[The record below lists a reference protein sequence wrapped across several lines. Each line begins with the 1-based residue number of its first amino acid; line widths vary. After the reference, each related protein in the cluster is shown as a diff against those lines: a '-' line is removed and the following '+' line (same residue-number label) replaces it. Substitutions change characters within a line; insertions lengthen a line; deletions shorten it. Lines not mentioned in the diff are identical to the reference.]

1 MKKLLLIVFAVV
13 LAVAFCAPSMAAT
26 NSATFYGNVRFW
38 NWIVK
43 SDDNFPAYP
52 FYKQNSGFDDTDL
65 VWSPDIFDNRFGI
78 KLKEGPIKA
87 NLEVRPLN
95 GSYFRQF
102 WGSYTFGQTEV
113 LMGFTW
119 SPFFCPVTTSIYSA
133 GGLQGDW
140 GDMASCLRSNMIGF
154 KSNLGFAKMF
164 LALEPPVTS
173 GISDVTAGPAPLQS
187 DFDTYIPRIEVNFTF
202 NAGPANVGLFG
213 GYNAYKVVDNTDE
226 SETITSNVYG
236 LRLEVPVGPVS
247 ARGIVWNAK
256 NMGNYGYAFGGTQP
270 YFASATFVNGNVE
283 DSSTF
288 GFALAGSFR
297 FSDMVSVDLGYGHAK
312 YERYAQEEQS
322 GSFYYV
328 RFPITIAK
336 GFTVTPEVGR
346 LALGDIT
353 DYTGVETSVGNL
365 TWYGL
370 YWQINF

>member
-13 LAVAFCAPSMAAT
+13 LAVAFCAPAMAAT

-38 NWIVK
+38 NWIQH
-43 SDDNFPAYP
+43 SDSAYNGTP
-52 FYKQNSGFDDTDL
+52 YSDTDL
-65 VWSPDIFDNRFGI
+65 VWDVDQYDNRFGI
-78 KLKEGPIKA
+78 RLEEGPIKA
-87 NLEVRPLN
+87 NLEVRPIS

-119 SPFFCPVTTSIYSA
+119 SPFFCPVTTSIYTA

-140 GDMASCLRSNMIGF
+140 GDMAACLRSSMIGI

-164 LALEPPVTS
+164 LALEPPHTT
-173 GISDVTAGPAPLQS
+173 GITDITDPLTQLQS
-187 DFDTYIPRIEVNFTF
+187 DTDTYLPRIELNLTF

-213 GYNAYKVVDNTDE
+213 GYNAFKLVNSVDQ
-226 SETITSNVYG
+226 SETLTSNIYG
-236 LRLEVPVGPVS
+236 LRVEVPVGPVS
-247 ARGIVWNAK
+247 LRGIVYNAK

-270 YFASATFVNGNVE
+270 YFASAVVVDGDIE

-288 GFALAGSFR
+288 GYALAGSFR
-297 FSDMVSVDLGYGHAK
+297 FSDMISVDLGYGHAK
-312 YERYAQEEQS
+312 YERYAEEEQP
-322 GSFYYV
+322 GSFYYI

-336 GFTVTPEVGR
+336 GFTVTPEVGK
-346 LALGDIT
+346 LAKGDLTAADGTST
-353 DYTGVETSVGNL
+353 DGGNL